1 MLVVITRS
9 GYVAGTVRDAWV
21 RAVAETLCV
30 SEDRLARVSPRD
42 GDVTVHH
49 VGREPSSPYE
59 TAGIGPAIAGY
70 QVRR

>member
-1 MLVVITRS
+1 MLIVVTRS
-9 GYVAGTVRDAWV
+9 GYVAGTVCDAWR

-30 SEDRLARVSPRD
+30 PEDRLARVSPRE

-59 TAGIGPAIAGY
+59 TAGIGPAVVGY